1 MNQRNNNMSSPP
13 HSPAPAAATPGQT
26 PSPVRHIGFLL
37 DIPLELTVE
46 IGRRTMTMGELI
58 DLSPGTVLEL
68 DRPAGDHLDILAN
81 GKLVARGE
89 AVVIGDRYGI
99 RILEVVGENP
109 LEIGNDG
116 GAP

>member
-1 MNQRNNNMSSPP
+1 MNQIHNNPASSPANP
-13 HSPAPAAATPGQT
+13 PAGAAPPQA
-26 PSPVRHIGFLL
+26 SAPVRHIGFLL

-46 IGRRTMTMGELI
+46 IGRRTMTMGELL

-109 LEIGNDG
+109 FEQAEEG

>member
-1 MNQRNNNMSSPP
+1 
-13 HSPAPAAATPGQT
+13 
-26 PSPVRHIGFLL
+26 
-37 DIPLELTVE
+37 
-46 IGRRTMTMGELI
+46 MTLGELL

-68 DRPAGDHLDILAN
+68 DRPAGDRLDILAN

-109 LEIGNDG
+109 FEAAEEG